1 MEPALLSLRLREGK
15 VSGSL
20 AVSRTTG
27 QPLAMLTPVCGD
39 PEVAVY
45 SSWGEIAPGVPFAM
59 EVVTLATDGGR
70 NVYTTEGSEL
80 RDLVAEAL
88 TKFHMPPP
96 ALLPEDTA
104 YAGPLAEPGGS
115 ESLPF
120 FLSRSNHILVRPS
133 IDGEPIDGV
142 MILDSGAS
150 GYVITRELAD
160 ELGLEAF
167 GELYVSGVTQKVR
180 SQFRRSKTLSLGGV
194 TQQCP
199 LFMELPLDGVVNGAP
214 DRVVG
219 ILGYDIFRRVVVEVP
234 ALRETPGLTAGAA
247 SSLSSPGG
255 PPIRRVGVAAAL
267 GDGEEKELILHNPE
281 AFQLP
286 AGGRWMTTLLVSNV
300 PHVKAK
306 FYSADGQA
314 FETILML
321 DSGAGGA
328 GVLFHSRSTNELG
341 LVEALCAEVPTINVR
356 GVGGGS
362 GEGGGAGGLEAR
374 RGTIARLELD
384 CGKFFDVSSL
394 VATRGGLD
402 LSLHTSGMIC
412 VDLLLTCKVIFDYP
426 RRRVSILQGPLAS
439 R

>member
-1 MEPALLSLRLREGK
+1 MSRE
-15 VSGSL
+15 
-20 AVSRTTG
+20 TG
-27 QPLAMLTPVCGD
+27 RPLAMLTPVCGD

-45 SSWGEIAPGVPFAM
+45 SSWGEVAEGQGGVPFAM

-70 NVYTTEGSEL
+70 NVYTTEGGEL
-80 RDLVAEAL
+80 RDLAAEAL
-88 TKFHMPPP
+88 TQFYMPPS
-96 ALLPEDTA
+96 ALIPRDTA
-104 YAGPLAEPGGS
+104 YSGALAEPAGR
-115 ESLPF
+115 ETLPF
-120 FLSRSNHILVRPS
+120 FLSRSNHLLVRPS
-133 IDGEPIDGV
+133 IDGEPIDGM

-194 TQQCP
+194 TQEHP

-234 ALRETPGLTAGAA
+234 ALREAPAGSPAA
-247 SSLSSPGG
+247 AAGG

-267 GDGEEKELILHNPE
+267 GDGEEKELTLYHPE
-281 AFQLP
+281 RFQLP
-286 AGGRWMTTLLVSNV
+286 PGGKWMTTILVSNV
-300 PHVKAK
+300 PHVEAK
-306 FYSADGQA
+306 FHSADGRV

-328 GVLFHSRSTNELG
+328 GVLFHSRSTDELG
-341 LVEALCAEVPTINVR
+341 LVEALCAAAATINVR
-356 GVGGGS
+356 GVGGS
-362 GEGGGAGGLEAR
+362 GEGAGSGGLEAR
-374 RGTIARLELD
+374 RGTIAKLELE
-384 CGKFFDVSSL
+384 CGEFFDVSSL

-412 VDLLLTCKVIFDYP
+412 VDLLLTCKVVFDYP
-426 RRRVSILQGPLAS
+426 RRRVSILQGPQPS
-439 R
+439 E